1 MSRMKSRTRANDMKL
16 ITQLIA
22 ILIVTEIVV
31 SDLSKN
37 VLKERKK

>member
-1 MSRMKSRTRANDMKL
+1 MKL